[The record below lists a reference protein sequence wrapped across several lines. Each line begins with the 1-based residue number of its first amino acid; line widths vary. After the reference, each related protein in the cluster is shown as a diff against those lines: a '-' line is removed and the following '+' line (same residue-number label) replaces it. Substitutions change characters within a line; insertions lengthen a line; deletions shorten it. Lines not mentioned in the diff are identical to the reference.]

1 MIPNTFEAVMLSG
14 ALGWVGYDAGY
25 IWRIKPRDSNDFI
38 SMSSQAGAPGDDE
51 GLVVTSLTLKPLKD
65 LLLYGGNFYA
75 PELFNTFFAKGE
87 YSHMI
92 STDLKLQV
100 GLQFTD
106 QRGVGD
112 ERLGDFQT
120 WNVGAGARVLWRGLQ
135 VGVATHFTGDEASIR
150 SPWGSWPGYLSL
162 MVTDF
167 DRANEKAFGVGVKYD
182 FGGSLLPF
190 QLPGFSVHLLYAM
203 GADRIDPATNSNQS
217 NTHEGDLD
225 IIYNVQA
232 VKGLQL
238 RFRNA
243 YVGRG
248 NGEVLKDFR
257 IIVNYEMNLL

>member
-1 MIPNTFEAVMLSG
+1 MCAV
-14 ALGWVGYDAGY
+14 
-25 IWRIKPRDSNDFI
+25 
-38 SMSSQAGAPGDDE
+38 E
-51 GLVVTSLTLKPLKD
+51 
-65 LLLYGGNFYA
+65 
-75 PELFNTFFAKGE
+75 
-87 YSHMI
+87 
-92 STDLKLQV
+92 
-100 GLQFTD
+100 
-106 QRGVGD
+106 
-112 ERLGDFQT
+112 ERLARAASQPTVYYEIDGTDPSRPWT
-120 WNVGAGARVLWRGLQ
+120 VGAGARAVWRGLS
-135 VGVATHFTGDEASIR
+135 VGVATHFTGDDASIR

-190 QLPGFSVHLLYAM
+190 QLPGFSVHMLYAM
-203 GADRIDPATNSNQS
+203 GADRIDPATNSSQP

-248 NGEVLKDFR
+248 NGEVVKDFR
-257 IIVNYEMNLL
+257 FIVNYELNLL